1 MREPDAT
8 ADALKPHG
16 LLRLRRISYQQKLWI
31 TMWKG
36 GAPKCKAAVLA
47 MTCVNVLDLSP
58 ARGAVCVSVSVR
70 RKAERWL

>member
-1 MREPDAT
+1 MRAPVAT
-8 ADALKPHG
+8 ADALKPDR

-36 GAPKCKAAVLA
+36 SDRKSKAAVVA

-58 ARGAVCVSVSVR
+58 AHR
-70 RKAERWL
+70 